1 MNPRRP
7 VVAFTAPPQFPE
19 LHDDWPLVR
28 AALADIGVD
37 AVPVVWSDP
46 SVDWSS
52 FDLIVANGAW
62 DNIHHVD
69 EFLAWVAAREQGSTP
84 TVNSPATL
92 RWNLDKRYLRVLEA
106 AGVPIV
112 PTTWVEPNVGGS
124 DSGDGGNNVALPDG
138 EVVVKPSISGG
149 GHRTAR
155 YRLDEHEQAR
165 AHVRDLVASGR
176 TAMIQP
182 YQASVDEVGELGLVF
197 LDGEYSHAI
206 HKDPMIRRGAGP
218 LDSLIDNQ
226 VVRAATASDDQIVL
240 AQRAVSAAERFLG
253 QTTYARVDIVERAD
267 GEQALLEL
275 ELLDPVLFF
284 AVVPERT
291 ATFADVVR
299 RRLEART

>member
-1 MNPRRP
+1 
-7 VVAFTAPPQFPE
+7 VVAFTAPPFFPD

-28 AALADIGVD
+28 AALGETGVD

-46 SVDWSS
+46 SADWSS
-52 FDLIVANGAW
+52 FDLIVASGAW
-62 DNIHHVD
+62 DSIHHVD
-69 EFLAWVAAREQGSTP
+69 EFLAWVAARERDGTP

-106 AGVPIV
+106 AEVPIV
-112 PTTWVEPNVGGS
+112 PTSWVEP
-124 DSGDGGNNVALPDG
+124 DGGPPAAPEADIALPDG

-155 YRLDEHEQAR
+155 YRTDEHEDAR
-165 AHVRDLVASGR
+165 AHARDLVASGR

-197 LDGEYSHAI
+197 LAGAFSHAI

-218 LDSLIDNQ
+218 LESLIANQ
-226 VVRAATASDDQIVL
+226 IVRSATASDGQIEVG
-240 AQRAVSAAERFLG
+240 QRAVAAAEALLG
-253 QTTYARVDIVERAD
+253 PTTYARVDIVEGTD
-267 GEQALLEL
+267 GEPALLEL

-284 AVVPERT
+284 PQHPAAA
-291 ATFADVVR
+291 ATYAKV
-299 RRLEART
+299 LSSKLG

>member
-1 MNPRRP
+1 

-28 AALADIGVD
+28 AALAEIGID

-46 SVDWSS
+46 SADWSS
-52 FDLIVANGAW
+52 FDLIVASGAW
-62 DNIHHVD
+62 DSIHRVD
-69 EFLAWVAAREQGSTP
+69 EFLAWVAAREHCPTP

-92 RWNLDKRYLRVLEA
+92 RWNLDKRYLRELEA

-112 PTTWVEPNVGGS
+112 PTNWVEPGGGGGS
-124 DSGDGGNNVALPDG
+124 DDEGAVALPDG

-155 YRLDEHEQAR
+155 YRPDEHERAR

-182 YQASVDEVGELGLVF
+182 YQASVDELGELGLVF
-197 LDGEYSHAI
+197 LAGEFSHAI
-206 HKDPMIRRGAGP
+206 QKDPMIRRGVGP

-226 VVRAATASDDQIVL
+226 VVRAAGASDGQIDL
-240 AQRAVSAAERFLG
+240 GQRAVAAAEALLG
-253 QTTYARVDIVERAD
+253 PTTYARVDVVEGAD
-267 GEQALLEL
+267 GGQALLEL

-284 AVVPERT
+284 PQHPDAA
-291 ATFADVVR
+291 ATYAR
-299 RRLEART
+299 ALSARLD

>member
-1 MNPRRP
+1 M
-7 VVAFTAPPQFPE
+7 FPE

-28 AALADIGVD
+28 AALAEIGID

-46 SVDWSS
+46 SADWSS

-69 EFLAWVAAREQGSTP
+69 EFLAWVAAREQDETP

-112 PTTWVEPNVGGS
+112 PTRWVEPNEGAGV
-124 DSGDGGNNVALPDG
+124 GDGVNVGEIDIALPDG

-155 YRLDEHEQAR
+155 YRRDEHEDAR
-165 AHVRDLVASGR
+165 AHVRDLVATGR
-176 TAMIQP
+176 TAMIQS

-197 LDGEYSHAI
+197 LDGGYSHAI

-226 VVRAATASDDQIVL
+226 VVRAAAASDGQIDVG
-240 AQRAVSAAERFLG
+240 QRAVAAAEDLLG
-253 QTTYARVDIVERAD
+253 PTTYARVDIVEGPE

-291 ATFADVVR
+291 ATFADVVKGRLDGAWPLR
-299 RRLEART
+299 R

>member
-1 MNPRRP
+1 M
-7 VVAFTAPPQFPE
+7 FPD

-28 AALADIGVD
+28 AALAEIGID

-46 SVDWSS
+46 SADWSS

-62 DNIHHVD
+62 DSIHHVD
-69 EFLAWVAAREQGSTP
+69 EFLAWVVAREHDETP

-112 PTTWVEPNVGGS
+112 PTRWVEPNDGVGDIGI
-124 DSGDGGNNVALPDG
+124 ALPEG
-138 EVVVKPSISGG
+138 EVVIKPSISGG

-155 YRLDEHEQAR
+155 YRPDEHNDAR
-165 AHVRDLVASGR
+165 THARDLVASGR

-182 YQASVDEVGELGLVF
+182 YQDSVDELGELGLVF
-197 LDGEYSHAI
+197 LGGEFSHAI
-206 HKDPMIRRGAGP
+206 QKEPMIRRGVGP

-226 VVRAATASDDQIVL
+226 VVRAATASDGQIDL
-240 AQRAVSAAERFLG
+240 GQRAVAAAEALLG
-253 QTTYARVDIVERAD
+253 PTTYARVDIVEGTD

-284 AVVPERT
+284 PEHPQAA
-291 ATFADVVR
+291 ATYAEVLR
-299 RRLEART
+299 GRLEAV